1 MNAAFNINSPWS
13 CREATAIVYEQPLA
27 LPSPGKSLPSGNTP
41 VAIKLDNDQYMIAV
55 QDLEGDVAYY
65 GILSADRFHDV
76 SYHLAGVYTDS
87 DSYTTALHRA
97 YLNYSIYRS
106 DDAINEL

>member
-1 MNAAFNINSPWS
+1 MTATFNINSPWS
-13 CREATAIVYEQPLA
+13 CREAKWIVYEQPLA
-27 LPSPGKSLPSGNTP
+27 LPMPARPLAGGNTL
-41 VAIKLDNDQYMIAV
+41 VAVKLDEGQCMIAV
-55 QDLEGDVAYY
+55 QDLEGEVAYY